1 MKYEKLIRMVAKKTV
16 WPENKE
22 QEFEAYDTKEAD
34 EAFEEIMAW
43 YKDAETKANA
53 LDNELFETRTELNAE
68 RITSTKTIDDLKAK
82 NKELE
87 DSNTSYYYKTENLTS
102 EVNRLKTDYENA
114 KNQLLVANSNFASL
128 TDKLNKSYELAQKQD
143 NKIEIL
149 TSSLEEAENKLSE
162 KDTELNTTIKE
173 LESLKDKYNTLTRT
187 LNQINELAN
196 FYNEWKKSNS

>member
-1 MKYEKLIRMVAKKTV
+1 MVAKKTV

-53 LDNELFETRTELNAE
+53 LDNELFETKAELNAE

-102 EVNRLKTDYENA
+102 EVNRLKADYENA
-114 KNQLLVANSNFASL
+114 KNQLLVANSNFANL
-128 TDKLNKSYELAQKQD
+128 TDKLNTSYELAQKQD
-143 NKIEIL
+143 NKIEML

>member
-1 MKYEKLIRMVAKKTV
+1 MVAKKTV

-114 KNQLLVANSNFASL
+114 KNQLLVANSNFANL
-128 TDKLNKSYELAQKQD
+128 TDKLNTSYELAQKQD
-143 NKIEIL
+143 NKIEVL
-149 TSSLEEAENKLSE
+149 TNSLEEAENKLSE
-162 KDTELNTTIKE
+162 KDTELYTTNKE
-173 LESLKDKYNTLTRT
+173 LELLKDKYNTLTRT

>member
-1 MKYEKLIRMVAKKTV
+1 MVAKKTV

-22 QEFEAYDTKEAD
+22 KEFEAYDTKEAD

-43 YKDAETKANA
+43 YKDAETKVKA

-114 KNQLLVANSNFASL
+114 KNQLLVANSNFANL
-128 TDKLNKSYELAQKQD
+128 TDKLNKSYEMTQKQD
-143 NKIEIL
+143 NKIEML

-162 KDTELNTTIKE
+162 KDTELDTTIKE

-196 FYNEWKKSNS
+196 FYNQWKKSNS

>member
-1 MKYEKLIRMVAKKTV
+1 MVAKKTV

-34 EAFEEIMAW
+34 EAFEEILAW

-114 KNQLLVANSNFASL
+114 KNQLLVANSNFANL
-128 TDKLNKSYELAQKQD
+128 TDKLNTSYELAQKQD
-143 NKIEIL
+143 NKIEVL
-149 TSSLEEAENKLSE
+149 TNSLEEAENKLSE
-162 KDTELNTTIKE
+162 KDTELYTTNKE
-173 LESLKDKYNTLTRT
+173 LELLKDKYNTLTRT

>member
-1 MKYEKLIRMVAKKTV
+1 MVAKKTV

-43 YKDAETKANA
+43 YKDAETKAKA
-53 LDNELFETRTELNAE
+53 LDNELFETKAELNTE

-102 EVNRLKTDYENA
+102 EVNRLKADYENA
-114 KNQLLVANSNFASL
+114 KNQLLVANSNFANL
-128 TDKLNKSYELAQKQD
+128 TDKLNTSYELGQKQD
-143 NKIEIL
+143 NKIEML
-149 TSSLEEAENKLSE
+149 TSSLEEAENKLAE
-162 KDTELNTTIKE
+162 KDTELYTTNKE
-173 LESLKDKYNTLTRT
+173 LELLKDKYNTLTRT

-196 FYNEWKKSNS
+196 FYNQWKKSNS

>member
-1 MKYEKLIRMVAKKTV
+1 MKYEKLIRMIAKKTV

-53 LDNELFETRTELNAE
+53 LDNELFETKSELNAE

-114 KNQLLVANSNFASL
+114 KNQLLVANSNFANL
-128 TDKLNKSYELAQKQD
+128 TDKLNNSYEFGQKQD
-143 NKIEIL
+143 NKIEML
-149 TSSLEEAENKLSE
+149 TNSLEEAENKLAE
-162 KDTELNTTIKE
+162 KDTELYTTNKE
-173 LESLKDKYNTLTRT
+173 LELLKDKYNTLTRT

>member
-1 MKYEKLIRMVAKKTV
+1 MVAKKTV

-43 YKDAETKANA
+43 YKDAETKAKA
-53 LDNELFETRTELNAE
+53 LDNELFETKAELNAE

-87 DSNTSYYYKTENLTS
+87 DSNTSYYYKTENLTN

-114 KNQLLVANSNFASL
+114 KNQLLVANSNFANL
-128 TDKLNKSYELAQKQD
+128 TDKLNKSYEFGQKQD
-143 NKIEIL
+143 NKIEML
-149 TSSLEEAENKLSE
+149 TSSLEEAENKLAE
-162 KDTELNTTIKE
+162 KDTELYTTNKE
-173 LESLKDKYNTLTRT
+173 LELLKDKYNTLTRT
-187 LNQINELAN
+187 LNQISELAN
-196 FYNEWKKSNS
+196 FYNQWKKSNS

>member
-1 MKYEKLIRMVAKKTV
+1 MVAKKTV

-53 LDNELFETRTELNAE
+53 LDNELFETKAELNTE

-87 DSNTSYYYKTENLTS
+87 DSNTSYYYKTENLTN

-114 KNQLLVANSNFASL
+114 KNQLLVANSNFANL
-128 TDKLNKSYELAQKQD
+128 TDKLNKSYEFGQKQD
-143 NKIEIL
+143 NKIEML
-149 TSSLEEAENKLSE
+149 TNSLEEAENKLSE
-162 KDTELNTTIKE
+162 KDTELYTKNKE
-173 LESLKDKYNTLTRT
+173 LELLKDKYNTLTRT
-187 LNQINELAN
+187 LNQISELAN
-196 FYNEWKKSNS
+196 FYNQWKKSNS

>member
-1 MKYEKLIRMVAKKTV
+1 MKYEKLIRMFAKKTV

-22 QEFEAYDTKEAD
+22 KEFEAYDTKEAD

-43 YKDAETKANA
+43 YKDAETKVKA

-128 TDKLNKSYELAQKQD
+128 TDKLNKSYEMAQKQD
-143 NKIEIL
+143 NKIEML

-162 KDTELNTTIKE
+162 KDTELDTTIKE

-196 FYNEWKKSNS
+196 FYNQWKKSNS

>member
-1 MKYEKLIRMVAKKTV
+1 MVAKKTV

-43 YKDAETKANA
+43 YKDAETKAKA
-53 LDNELFETRTELNAE
+53 LDNELFETKAELNAE

-87 DSNTSYYYKTENLTS
+87 DSNTSYYYKTENLTN

-114 KNQLLVANSNFASL
+114 KNQLLVANSNFANL
-128 TDKLNKSYELAQKQD
+128 TDKLNKSYEFGQKQD
-143 NKIEIL
+143 NKIEML
-149 TSSLEEAENKLSE
+149 TSSLEEAENKLAE
-162 KDTELNTTIKE
+162 KDTELYTTNKE
-173 LESLKDKYNTLTRT
+173 LELLKDKYNTLTRT

-196 FYNEWKKSNS
+196 FYNQWKKSNS

>member
-43 YKDAETKANA
+43 YKDAETKAKA
-53 LDNELFETRTELNAE
+53 LDNELFETKAELNAE

-114 KNQLLVANSNFASL
+114 KNQLLVANSNFANL
-128 TDKLNKSYELAQKQD
+128 TDKLNTSYELGQKQD
-143 NKIEIL
+143 NKIEML
-149 TSSLEEAENKLSE
+149 TNSLEEAENKLAE
-162 KDTELNTTIKE
+162 KDTELYTKNKE
-173 LESLKDKYNTLTRT
+173 LELLKDKYNTLTRT

-196 FYNEWKKSNS
+196 FYNQWKKSNS

>member
-1 MKYEKLIRMVAKKTV
+1 MVAKKTV

-34 EAFEEIMAW
+34 EAFEEILAW

-68 RITSTKTIDDLKAK
+68 RLTSTKTIDDLKAK

-102 EVNRLKTDYENA
+102 EVNRLKADYENA
-114 KNQLLVANSNFASL
+114 KNQLLVANSNFANL
-128 TDKLNKSYELAQKQD
+128 TDKLNTSYELAQKQD
-143 NKIEIL
+143 NKIEML

-162 KDTELNTTIKE
+162 KDTELYTISKE

-196 FYNEWKKSNS
+196 FYNQWKKSNS

>member
-1 MKYEKLIRMVAKKTV
+1 MVAKKTV

-43 YKDAETKANA
+43 YKDAETKAKA
-53 LDNELFETRTELNAE
+53 LDNELFETKAELNAE

-114 KNQLLVANSNFASL
+114 KNQLLVANSNFANL
-128 TDKLNKSYELAQKQD
+128 TDKLNKSYEMAQKQD
-143 NKIEIL
+143 NKIEML

-162 KDTELNTTIKE
+162 KDTELDTTIKE

-196 FYNEWKKSNS
+196 FYNQWKKSNS

>member
-1 MKYEKLIRMVAKKTV
+1 MVAKKTV

-53 LDNELFETRTELNAE
+53 LDNELFETKAELNAE
-68 RITSTKTIDDLKAK
+68 RITSTKTIDELKAK

-102 EVNRLKTDYENA
+102 EVNRLKNDYENA
-114 KNQLLVANSNFASL
+114 KNQLLVANSNFANL
-128 TDKLNKSYELAQKQD
+128 TDKLNTSYELAQKQD
-143 NKIEIL
+143 NKIEML
-149 TSSLEEAENKLSE
+149 TSSLEEAENKLAAKE
-162 KDTELNTTIKE
+162 VDYDKLQVELNALT
-173 LESLKDKYNTLTRT
+173 DKYNTLTRT

-196 FYNEWKKSNS
+196 FYNQWKKSNS

>member
-1 MKYEKLIRMVAKKTV
+1 MVAKKTV

-53 LDNELFETRTELNAE
+53 LDNELFETKAELNAE

-114 KNQLLVANSNFASL
+114 KNQLLVANSNFANL
-128 TDKLNKSYELAQKQD
+128 TDKLNTSYELAQKQD
-143 NKIEIL
+143 NKIEVL
-149 TSSLEEAENKLSE
+149 TNSLEEAENKLSE
-162 KDTELNTTIKE
+162 KDTELYTTNKE
-173 LESLKDKYNTLTRT
+173 LELLKDKYNTLTRT

>member
-1 MKYEKLIRMVAKKTV
+1 MVAKKTV

-34 EAFEEIMAW
+34 EAFEEILAW

-68 RITSTKTIDDLKAK
+68 RLTSTKTIDDLKTK

-87 DSNTSYYYKTENLTS
+87 DSNTSYFYKTENLTS

-143 NKIEIL
+143 NKIELL

-162 KDTELNTTIKE
+162 KDTELDTISKE

-196 FYNEWKKSNS
+196 FYNQWKKSNS

>member
-1 MKYEKLIRMVAKKTV
+1 MVAKKTV

-43 YKDAETKANA
+43 YKDVETKAKA
-53 LDNELFETRTELNAE
+53 LDNELFETKAELNAE

-114 KNQLLVANSNFASL
+114 KNQLLVANSNFANL
-128 TDKLNKSYELAQKQD
+128 TDKLNTSYELAQKQD
-143 NKIEIL
+143 NKIEML

-162 KDTELNTTIKE
+162 KDTELYTTNKE
-173 LESLKDKYNTLTRT
+173 LELLKDKYNTLTRT

>member
-43 YKDAETKANA
+43 YKDAETKAKA
-53 LDNELFETRTELNAE
+53 LDNELFETKAELNAE

-114 KNQLLVANSNFASL
+114 KNQLLVANSNFANL
-128 TDKLNKSYELAQKQD
+128 TDKLNTSYELGQKQD

-149 TSSLEEAENKLSE
+149 TNSLEEAENKLAE
-162 KDTELNTTIKE
+162 KDTELYTTNKE
-173 LESLKDKYNTLTRT
+173 LELLKDKYNTLTRT

>member
-1 MKYEKLIRMVAKKTV
+1 MVAKKTV

-34 EAFEEIMAW
+34 EAFEEILAW
-43 YKDAETKANA
+43 YKDAETKAKA
-53 LDNELFETRTELNAE
+53 LDNELFETKAELNAE

-114 KNQLLVANSNFASL
+114 KNQLLVANSNFANL
-128 TDKLNKSYELAQKQD
+128 TDKLNTSYELAQKQD

-149 TSSLEEAENKLSE
+149 TSSLEEAENKLAE
-162 KDTELNTTIKE
+162 KDTELYTTKKE
-173 LESLKDKYNTLTRT
+173 LELLKDKYNTLTRT

-196 FYNEWKKSNS
+196 FYNQWKKSNS

>member
-1 MKYEKLIRMVAKKTV
+1 MVAKKTV

-43 YKDAETKANA
+43 YKDAETKAKA
-53 LDNELFETRTELNAE
+53 LDNELFETKAELNTE

-102 EVNRLKTDYENA
+102 EVNRLKADYENA
-114 KNQLLVANSNFASL
+114 KNQLLVANSNFANL
-128 TDKLNKSYELAQKQD
+128 TDKLNTSYEFGQKQD
-143 NKIEIL
+143 NKIEML
-149 TSSLEEAENKLSE
+149 TSSLEEAENKLAE
-162 KDTELNTTIKE
+162 KDTELYTTNKE
-173 LESLKDKYNTLTRT
+173 LELLKDKYNTLTRT

-196 FYNEWKKSNS
+196 FYNQWKKSNS

>member
-1 MKYEKLIRMVAKKTV
+1 MVAKKTV

-53 LDNELFETRTELNAE
+53 LENELFETRTELNAE

-114 KNQLLVANSNFASL
+114 KNHLLVANGNFANL
-128 TDKLNKSYELAQKQD
+128 TDKLNTSYELAQKQD
-143 NKIEIL
+143 NKIEML
-149 TSSLEEAENKLSE
+149 TSSLEEAENKLAE
-162 KDTELNTTIKE
+162 KDAKLNTTIKE

-196 FYNEWKKSNS
+196 FYNQWKKSNS

>member
-1 MKYEKLIRMVAKKTV
+1 MKYEKLIRMVARKTV

-43 YKDAETKANA
+43 YKDAETKANS

-68 RITSTKTIDDLKAK
+68 RITSSKTIDDLKEK

-102 EVNRLKTDYENA
+102 EVNRLKSDYENA
-114 KNQLLVANSNFASL
+114 KNQLLVANSNFANL
-128 TDKLNKSYELAQKQD
+128 TDKLNKSYEFAQRQD
-143 NKIEIL
+143 NKIEML
-149 TSSLEEAENKLSE
+149 TSALEEAENKLSE
-162 KDTELNTTIKE
+162 KDIELDTTIKE

-196 FYNEWKKSNS
+196 FYNQWKKSNS

>member
-1 MKYEKLIRMVAKKTV
+1 MVAKKTV

-22 QEFEAYDTKEAD
+22 QEFEAYDTKDAD
-34 EAFEEIMAW
+34 EAFEEILAW
-43 YKDAETKANA
+43 YKDAETKAKA
-53 LDNELFETRTELNAE
+53 LDNELFETKAELGAE
-68 RITSTKTIDDLKAK
+68 KITSTKTIEDLKAK

-114 KNQLLVANSNFASL
+114 KNQLLVANSNFANL

-143 NKIEIL
+143 NKIDML
-149 TSSLEEAENKLSE
+149 TNSLEEAENKLSE
-162 KDTELNTTIKE
+162 KDTELYTTNKE
-173 LESLKDKYNTLTRT
+173 LELLKDKYNTLTRT

>member
-43 YKDAETKANA
+43 YKDAETKAKA
-53 LDNELFETRTELNAE
+53 LDNELFETKAELNAE

-87 DSNTSYYYKTENLTS
+87 DSNTSYYYKTENLTN

-114 KNQLLVANSNFASL
+114 KNQLLVANSNFANL
-128 TDKLNKSYELAQKQD
+128 TDKLNKSYEFGQKQD
-143 NKIEIL
+143 NKIEML
-149 TSSLEEAENKLSE
+149 TNSLEEAENKLAE
-162 KDTELNTTIKE
+162 KDTELYTTNKE
-173 LESLKDKYNTLTRT
+173 LELLKDKYNTLTRT
-187 LNQINELAN
+187 LNQISELAN
-196 FYNEWKKSNS
+196 FYNQWKKSNS

>member
-43 YKDAETKANA
+43 YKDAETKAKA
-53 LDNELFETRTELNAE
+53 LDNELFETKAELNTE

-102 EVNRLKTDYENA
+102 EVNRLKADYENA
-114 KNQLLVANSNFASL
+114 KNQLLVANSNFANL
-128 TDKLNKSYELAQKQD
+128 TDKLNTSYELGQKQD
-143 NKIEIL
+143 NKIEML
-149 TSSLEEAENKLSE
+149 TNSLEEAENKLAE
-162 KDTELNTTIKE
+162 KDTELYTTNKE
-173 LESLKDKYNTLTRT
+173 LELLKDKYNTLTRT

-196 FYNEWKKSNS
+196 FYNQWKKSNS

>member
-1 MKYEKLIRMVAKKTV
+1 MVAKKTV

-34 EAFEEIMAW
+34 EAFEEILAW

-53 LDNELFETRTELNAE
+53 LDNELFDTRTELNAE
-68 RITSTKTIDDLKAK
+68 RISSTKTIDDLKAK

-102 EVNRLKTDYENA
+102 EVNRLKADYENA
-114 KNQLLVANSNFASL
+114 KNQLLVANSNFANL
-128 TDKLNKSYELAQKQD
+128 TDKLNTSYELGQKQD
-143 NKIEIL
+143 NKIEML
-149 TSSLEEAENKLSE
+149 TNSLEEAENKLAE
-162 KDTELNTTIKE
+162 KDTELYTTNKE
-173 LESLKDKYNTLTRT
+173 LELLKDKYNTLTRT

-196 FYNEWKKSNS
+196 FYNQWKKSNS

>member
-1 MKYEKLIRMVAKKTV
+1 MVAKKTV

-34 EAFEEIMAW
+34 EAFEEILAW

-53 LDNELFETRTELNAE
+53 IDNELFETKTELNAE

-114 KNQLLVANSNFASL
+114 KNQLLVANSNFANL
-128 TDKLNKSYELAQKQD
+128 TDKLNTSYELAQKQD
-143 NKIEIL
+143 NKIEVL

-162 KDTELNTTIKE
+162 KDTELYTTNKE
-173 LESLKDKYNTLTRT
+173 LELLKDKYNTLTRT